1 MLFKRLVILN
11 TTILFLLTAVF
22 VFFNLK
28 STRKIVEQEVYGS
41 FQSAM
46 DSGASDLDMIFE
58 NARDLT
64 LELCAAQPVQ
74 QALRSAYL
82 EQRSTDSVQ
91 EELRSYAA
99 EMGRMFPAF
108 NATLWLLDET
118 GQLHNAGDAPIPDGW
133 LAQLQQAGGSFV
145 WDYYYTDYG
154 SSVRVSHVVRDE
166 ENWDRL
172 LGVVSVSINSDYLR
186 YTLNSIWLGNSG
198 IVYLLDDTGK
208 LLFPFEGSDSFPE
221 DLPADGIV
229 SSGMQDASVFL
240 SRTLQANEFRIV
252 GAARNLEALQQIAAQ
267 RRMILLFAAVV
278 LTLAALAALGITYRI
293 STPILDLAE
302 KMKEVERGNF
312 SVQIPVLHGRGEVST
327 LYNNF
332 RSMLQMRQS
341 LIEEIYGAQVREKEA
356 ELRAL
361 QAQINPHFLYNTL
374 DSIHWMAARYG
385 ADDIEQMV
393 TDLSQMLRYSLNN
406 GLNQLKIRD
415 ELTQIQSYL
424 NIQKRRF
431 SDSFSVQYEIDPSAL
446 DCQIIKLLLQPLV
459 ENALLH
465 GFEESGRKGLLILKI
480 HRRGEEIDFSVRNN
494 GRPMDLARVEA
505 ALEQPRKDASPASY
519 GLRNVNDRLITYY
532 GARSAL
538 QFAVEGA
545 FSVVRFTIPAQN

>member
-28 STRKIVEQEVYGS
+28 STQKIVEEEVYGS

-46 DSGASDLDMIFE
+46 DGGASDLENIFE

-82 EQRSTDSVQ
+82 EEQPADAVQ
-91 EELRSYAA
+91 EELRDYAA

-108 NATLWLLDET
+108 NPSVWLLDAN
-118 GQLHNAGDAPIPDGW
+118 GQLRNAEDTPIPDGW
-133 LAQLQQAGGSFV
+133 LARLETANGSFV

-166 ENWDRL
+166 ENWDQL

-198 IVYLLDDTGK
+198 IVYLLDENGN
-208 LLFPFEGSDSFPE
+208 LLFPFEEGASFPE
-221 DLPADGIV
+221 ELPEE
-229 SSGMQDASVFL
+229 GMILGGKQQDSVFL
-240 SRTLQANEFRIV
+240 SRTLQTNDFQII
-252 GAARNLEALQQIAAQ
+252 GAARNLEALQQIETQ
-267 RRMILLFAAVV
+267 RRMILLFAAGV
-278 LTLAALAALGITYRI
+278 LSLAALAALAITYRI
-293 STPILDLAE
+293 STPILELAE

-312 SVQIPVLHGRGEVST
+312 AVQIPTLRGRGEVAI

-431 SDSFSVQYEIDPSAL
+431 SDSFTVQYEIDESVL

-465 GFEESGRKGLLILKI
+465 GFDESGHGGLLVLRIQ
-480 HRRGEEIDFSVRNN
+480 RREEQIEFCVCNN
-494 GRPMDLARVEA
+494 GSPMDLERIAA
-505 ALEQPRKDASPASY
+505 ALEQPREEASTSY
-519 GLRNVNDRLITYY
+519 GLRNVNDRLIKFY
-532 GARSAL
+532 GAQSAL
-538 QFAVEGA
+538 RFAVEDG
-545 FSVVRFTIPAQN
+545 FSTAKFTIPVQK

>member
-28 STRKIVEQEVYGS
+28 STQKIVEEEVYGS

-46 DSGASDLDMIFE
+46 DGGASDLENIFE

-82 EQRSTDSVQ
+82 EEQPADAVQ
-91 EELRSYAA
+91 EELRDYAA

-108 NATLWLLDET
+108 NPSVWLLDAN
-118 GQLHNAGDAPIPDGW
+118 GQLRNAEDTPIPDGW
-133 LAQLQQAGGSFV
+133 LARLETANGSFV

-166 ENWDRL
+166 ENWDQL

-198 IVYLLDDTGK
+198 IVYLLDENGN
-208 LLFPFEGSDSFPE
+208 LLFPFEEGASFPE
-221 DLPADGIV
+221 ELPEE
-229 SSGMQDASVFL
+229 GMILGGEQQDSVFL
-240 SRTLQANEFRIV
+240 SRTLQTNDFQII
-252 GAARNLEALQQIAAQ
+252 GAARNLEALQQIETQ
-267 RRMILLFAAVV
+267 RRMILLFAAGV
-278 LTLAALAALGITYRI
+278 LSLAALAALAITYRI
-293 STPILDLAE
+293 STPILELAE

-312 SVQIPVLHGRGEVST
+312 AVQIPTLRGRGEVVI

-406 GLNQLKIRD
+406 GFNQLKIRD

-431 SDSFSVQYEIDPSAL
+431 SDSFTVQYEIDESVL

-465 GFEESGRKGLLILKI
+465 GFDESGHGGLLVLRIQS
-480 HRRGEEIDFSVRNN
+480 REEQIEFCVCNN
-494 GRPMDLARVEA
+494 GSPMDLERIAA
-505 ALEQPRKDASPASY
+505 ALEQPREEASTSY
-519 GLRNVNDRLITYY
+519 GLRNLNDRLIKFY
-532 GARSAL
+532 GAQSAL
-538 QFAVEGA
+538 RFAVEDG
-545 FSVVRFTIPAQN
+545 FSTAKFTIPVQK